1 LKKKI
6 IIILLLLGAGIG
18 GYALYARYFAPTLSS
33 TGNIPSI
40 PIQEGS
46 FDITVSSIG
55 ILDAAVKKTI
65 TGSYSGKIIKIIP
78 EGNFVKEGEPVLW
91 LDTSDLEKNKEELEV
106 EVQIAKSNLGQRQES
121 YEVGKSK
128 NELSLLAERAKV
140 EFQKLKLE
148 DSQINYEKQK
158 ILVAKNLSARSAED
172 EARIAFLQSELTL
185 KQAEIN
191 LKKLIEDQTSDEKI
205 KLSDVEKSK
214 IELERQQNK
223 LNDVLDNIDKAILKA
238 DGQGNVS
245 YGVIWK
251 GGKMGKISEG
261 DQVWRRA
268 TLMEIPDPSTMQTL
282 IPISEIDVG
291 KVEVGQK
298 AEIMVDS
305 IPGKVF
311 SGEVVTKSVVPT
323 GDNRFPWGGG
333 DTTPRG
339 KEFEVRIKIDQI
351 HESFRQGMTARAR
364 IFIKKLDHA
373 LFVPQEAVF
382 EEKEGT
388 FVFVKK
394 DGGYEKKSV
403 RVGPAND
410 NDIVVEQGLKQGD
423 AVFLRDPAKKIE
435 RIGILEGMSQ
445 RPEPMINTGK

>member
-1 LKKKI
+1 MI
-6 IIILLLLGAGIG
+6 IIILLLGGAVG
-18 GYALYARYFAPTLSS
+18 GYALYARYFAPSLSS
-33 TGNIPSI
+33 TGAIPFT
-40 PIQEGS
+40 PVQEGS

-55 ILDAAVKKTI
+55 ILDAAVKKTL
-65 TGSYSGKIIKIIP
+65 TSTYSGKIVKIIP
-78 EGNFVKEGEPVLW
+78 EGTFVKEGEPVMW
-91 LDTSDLEKNKEELEV
+91 MDTSDLEKNKEELEV
-106 EVQIAKSNLGQRQES
+106 EVELAKSNLAQKQET
-121 YEVGKSK
+121 YEVAKSK
-128 NELSLLAERAKV
+128 NKLSLQAERAKV

-148 DSQINYEKQK
+148 DSRINFEKQK
-158 ILVAKNLSARSAED
+158 ILVEKNLSARTSED
-172 EARIAFLQSELTL
+172 EARIAFLQSELSL

-191 LKKLIEDQTSDEKI
+191 LKKLIEDQSSDEKI
-205 KLSDVEKSK
+205 KLSDVERANV
-214 IELERQQNK
+214 ELERQQNK

-238 DGQGNVS
+238 DGEGNVS
-245 YGVIWK
+245 YGIIWK

-268 TLMEIPDPSTMQTL
+268 SLMEIPNPATMQCL

-298 AEIMVDS
+298 AEVMVDS

-311 SGEVVTKSVVPT
+311 AGQVVSKSVVPIT
-323 GDNRFPWGGG
+323 DGRMPWGGG

-351 HESFRQGMTARAR
+351 QESFRQGMTSRSR

-373 LFVPQEAVF
+373 LFVPQESVF
-382 EEKEGT
+382 EEKDGS

-394 DGGYEKKSV
+394 DGSFEKKSV
-403 RVGPAND
+403 RLGPAND
-410 NDIVVEQGLKQGD
+410 NYIVVEQGLEQGD
-423 AVFLRDPAKKIE
+423 SVFLRDPTKKIE
-435 RIGILEGMSQ
+435 RIGTLEGMSQ